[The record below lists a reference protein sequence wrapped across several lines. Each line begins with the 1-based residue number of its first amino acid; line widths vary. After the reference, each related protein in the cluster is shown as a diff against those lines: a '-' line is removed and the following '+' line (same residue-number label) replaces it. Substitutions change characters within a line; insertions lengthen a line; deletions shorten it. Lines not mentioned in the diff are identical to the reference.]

1 MRYRLEHTE
10 KVEQQVAVL
19 EAKRSELALRLQEY
33 ETIGI
38 AGGPAAMKRELNRL
52 QQAEVDLRAEEG
64 QLRSKL
70 DAVLRESQNLS
81 KNYEDT
87 KKLATDTT
95 LSKEK
100 LSKLVNRLQ
109 KKMIL
114 VTRER
119 DSYRQQ
125 LDLYEKEITVDGN
138 NAMTERIPALERVID
153 GYKYI
158 YLYILTYIL
167 QIFSYFMKKKIFT
180 IFLGTWSANWKRIF
194 KRLRL
199 TPRRMNVI
207 N

>member
-1 MRYRLEHTE
+1 M
-10 KVEQQVAVL
+10 AVL
-19 EAKRSELALRLQEY
+19 EAKRSELVLRLQEY

-38 AGGPAAMKRELNRL
+38 TGGPTAMKRELNRL

-70 DAVLRESQNLS
+70 DAVLRDSQNLS
-81 KNYEDT
+81 KSYEDA
-87 KKLATDTT
+87 KKLTIDVT

-125 LDLYEKEITVDGN
+125 LDLYEKEMTVDSN

-153 GYKYI
+153 GYRYI
-158 YLYILTYIL
+158 THRLTYNIASSVRL
-167 QIFSYFMKKKIFT
+167 NYFIKQKIFK

-194 KRLRL
+194 KRPKLALRR
-199 TPRRMNVI
+199 TSAI

>member
-1 MRYRLEHTE
+1 MAT
-10 KVEQQVAVL
+10 L

-38 AGGPAAMKRELNRL
+38 ISGPTAMKRELNRL
-52 QQAEVDLRAEEG
+52 QQAELDLRAEEG

-70 DAVLRESQNLS
+70 DAALRQSQNLS
-81 KNYEDT
+81 KNCEDAR
-87 KKLATDTT
+87 KVAADMT

-138 NAMTERIPALERVID
+138 NAMIERIPALERVID
-153 GYKYI
+153 GYRYT
-158 YLYILTYIL
+158 LTILIHTYI
-167 QIFSYFMKKKIFT
+167 
-180 IFLGTWSANWKRIF
+180 AN
-194 KRLRL
+194 L
-199 TPRRMNVI
+199 
-207 N
+207 

>member
-1 MRYRLEHTE
+1 
-10 KVEQQVAVL
+10 
-19 EAKRSELALRLQEY
+19 
-33 ETIGI
+33 
-38 AGGPAAMKRELNRL
+38 MKRELNRL
-52 QQAEVDLRAEEG
+52 QQAELDLKAEEG

-81 KNYEDT
+81 KNYEDA
-87 KKLATDTT
+87 KKLAADVT

-119 DSYRQQ
+119 NSYRQQ

-153 GYKYI
+153 GYRYT
-158 YLYILTYIL
+158 LTY
-167 QIFSYFMKKKIFT
+167 
-180 IFLGTWSANWKRIF
+180 
-194 KRLRL
+194 
-199 TPRRMNVI
+199 
-207 N
+207 

>member
-1 MRYRLEHTE
+1 MCYRLEHTE

-19 EAKRSELALRLQEY
+19 EAKRSELAFRLQEY

-38 AGGPAAMKRELNRL
+38 AGGPTAMKRELNRL

-70 DAVLRESQNLS
+70 NAVLRESQNLS

-153 GYKYI
+153 GYRYTFI
-158 YLYILTYIL
+158 Y
-167 QIFSYFMKKKIFT
+167 
-180 IFLGTWSANWKRIF
+180 
-194 KRLRL
+194 
-199 TPRRMNVI
+199 
-207 N
+207 